1 MKKDK
6 NDNINHDDLSNEIKI
21 ERVGETKS
29 PESNKDAKL
38 NEELSLAKTKIEQLE
53 KESAEYKDKLLR
65 KAAEFENYKRRTE
78 NDQLNLLKYAAESFI
93 IKLLPIVDDFERSL
107 QHIDNTR
114 DFDSLKQGI
123 KLVYEKLIKVLDEQG
138 VKKIESIGKPFDV
151 HFHEAIMQKKADG
164 VEPHTV
170 LDEVEKGYIYKDRV
184 IRHTKVIVS
193 ADNSE
198 QAHDNLSSKS
208 NREDI

>member
-1 MKKDK
+1 M
-6 NDNINHDDLSNEIKI
+6 
-21 ERVGETKS
+21 
-29 PESNKDAKL
+29 
-38 NEELSLAKTKIEQLE
+38 
-53 KESAEYKDKLLR
+53 
-65 KAAEFENYKRRTE
+65 
-78 NDQLNLLKYAAESFI
+78 
-93 IKLLPIVDDFERSL
+93 
-107 QHIDNTR
+107 
-114 DFDSLKQGI
+114 
-123 KLVYEKLIKVLDEQG
+123 LDEQG

>member
-53 KESAEYKDKLLR
+53 KEAAEYKDKLLR